1 MKKILYIFIMAALPM
16 LNAVSQTMQ
25 DRIDLNMAVQK
36 IGATLMAVKGMY
48 IDTTNTAQLA
58 DEAIKGILAQ
68 LDPHSSYSTADET
81 KRLTEP
87 LNSNFE
93 GIGVQFNVLNDTL
106 VVIQPVSKG
115 PSEKAGILAG
125 DRIILVNDT
134 AIAGVKMSREEM
146 MKRLRGPKGSVVM
159 LGVKR
164 RDVQETLYFRI
175 VRDKIPLHSLDAAYM
190 IRPGIGLIR
199 LENFAA
205 STKDELHDAI
215 KKLKKKGMKSLIL
228 DLQMNGGG
236 YLEAAYAVASEF
248 LQKDDLVVYTDGRV
262 VPKQRHTASGDGSFK
277 EGQLVILVDEYTA
290 SAAEIVSG
298 AVQDHD
304 RGTIIGRRTFG
315 KGLVQR
321 PISLPDGSMV
331 RLTVSHYYTPSGRC
345 IQKPYK
351 KGQKKEYE
359 EDVLNRYNNGE
370 LMHLDS
376 IHFADSLKCYTLKE
390 HRVVYGG
397 GGIMPDIFV
406 PLDTTIYTKHYRDL
420 GRKNV
425 IINTYMNWYDNH
437 RKELTGKY
445 KDFDKFRNDFE
456 VPQELV
462 DSIIS
467 KGREA
472 KVAPADDAELQQT
485 LVRLKLQLKALVAR
499 DLWEMNEYNVIMNEE
514 NDIVRRALQLLT
526 PNP

>member
-1 MKKILYIFIMAALPM
+1 M
-16 LNAVSQTMQ
+16 
-25 DRIDLNMAVQK
+25 
-36 IGATLMAVKGMY
+36 
-48 IDTTNTAQLA
+48 
-58 DEAIKGILAQ
+58 
-68 LDPHSSYSTADET
+68 
-81 KRLTEP
+81 
-87 LNSNFE
+87 
-93 GIGVQFNVLNDTL
+93 
-106 VVIQPVSKG
+106 
-115 PSEKAGILAG
+115 
-125 DRIILVNDT
+125 
-134 AIAGVKMSREEM
+134 
-146 MKRLRGPKGSVVM
+146 
-159 LGVKR
+159 
-164 RDVQETLYFRI
+164 
-175 VRDKIPLHSLDAAYM
+175 
-190 IRPGIGLIR
+190 
-199 LENFAA
+199 
-205 STKDELHDAI
+205 
-215 KKLKKKGMKSLIL
+215 
-228 DLQMNGGG
+228 
-236 YLEAAYAVASEF
+236 
-248 LQKDDLVVYTDGRV
+248 
-262 VPKQRHTASGDGSFK
+262 
-277 EGQLVILVDEYTA
+277 
-290 SAAEIVSG
+290 
-298 AVQDHD
+298 
-304 RGTIIGRRTFG
+304 
-315 KGLVQR
+315 
-321 PISLPDGSMV
+321 
-331 RLTVSHYYTPSGRC
+331 
-345 IQKPYK
+345 
-351 KGQKKEYE
+351 
-359 EDVLNRYNNGE
+359 LNRYNNGE

-499 DLWEMNEYNVIMNEE
+499 DLWEMNEYYVIMNEE

>member
-1 MKKILYIFIMAALPM
+1 MAALPL
-16 LNAVSQTMQ
+16 LNAAGQNLQ
-25 DRIDLNMAVQK
+25 ERIDINNAVQK
-36 IGATLMAVKGMY
+36 MGMTLAAIKSLY
-48 IDTTNTAQLA
+48 IDTISTVRLG
-58 DEAIKGILAQ
+58 DEAIKGMLAQ
-68 LDPHSSYSTADET
+68 LDPHSTYSNADET

-93 GIGVQFNVLNDTL
+93 GIGVQFNILNDTL
-106 VVIQPVSKG
+106 VVIQTISKG
-115 PSEKAGILAG
+115 PSEKVGILAG
-125 DRIILVNDT
+125 DRIISVNDT
-134 AIAGVKMSREEM
+134 AIAGVKMPREEM
-146 MKRLRGPKGSVVM
+146 MKRLRGPKGTVVM

-164 RDVQETLYFRI
+164 RGVPETLTFRV
-175 VRDKIPLHSLDAAYM
+175 VRDKIPLHSLDAAYI

-205 STKDELHDAI
+205 STKDELHEAI
-215 KKLKKKGMKSLIL
+215 KNLKKKGMKSLIL
-228 DLQMNGGG
+228 DLQVNGGG

-248 LQKDDLVVYTDGRV
+248 LEKGDLVVYTDGRA
-262 VPKQRHTASGDGSFK
+262 VPRQRHTATGDGIFR
-277 EGQLVILVDEYTA
+277 EGRLVVLVDEYTA

-321 PISLPDGSMV
+321 PIELPDGSMV

-420 GRKNV
+420 SRKNI
-425 IINTYMNWYDNH
+425 IINTYMGWYDDH
-437 RKELTGKY
+437 RKELGSKY

-472 KVAPADDAELQQT
+472 NVQPTDDDELQQT
-485 LVRLKLQLKALVAR
+485 IERLRLQLKALVAR
-499 DLWEMNEYNVIMNEE
+499 DLWEMNEYYMIMNEE
-514 NDIVRRALQLLT
+514 SEIVKRALQLLGT
-526 PNP
+526 KK